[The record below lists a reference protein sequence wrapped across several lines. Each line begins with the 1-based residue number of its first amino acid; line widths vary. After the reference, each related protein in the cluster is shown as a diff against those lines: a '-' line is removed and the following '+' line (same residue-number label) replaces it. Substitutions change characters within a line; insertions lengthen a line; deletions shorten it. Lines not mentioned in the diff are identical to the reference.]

1 MSQSKEL
8 QYGLRPDP
16 DEEPVYEVSS
26 ISMSSYDLEELKTL
40 QIGFVTEGDE
50 NLYFNQKEVKDLQ
63 KRYFVLIQN
72 WRHCTTR
79 EALAK
84 RIKEP

>member
-40 QIGFVTEGDE
+40 QIGFITEGDE
-50 NLYFNQKEVKDLQ
+50 NLYFNPKEVKELQ

-84 RIKEP
+84 KIKEP